1 MAQQTTKD
9 VKSKGE
15 VVGQVTLTIFDDLDE
30 ITDELEEPVI
40 VGYVNRCRVIDAL
53 DAKRREVTG
62 GVTAGLSAVIRAARE
77 KAKEDPA
84 LLEKIKALLGE
95 V

>member
-1 MAQQTTKD
+1 MAQQVTKD
-9 VKSKGE
+9 VRSKGE
-15 VVGQVTLTIFDDLDE
+15 VIGQVSLTLFDTLDE
-30 ITDELEEPVI
+30 ADEELGEEGI
-40 VGYVNRCRVIDAL
+40 LAYVNRGRTIDAL

-62 GVTAGLSAVIRAARE
+62 GSSTGIRAIMK